1 MANGLTDEQ
10 RLAARERLEKRQARH
25 GQASSQ
31 QPSRLASLR
40 SSILPEHLE
49 VTSDIQ
55 DEFEDVPT
63 APEQVEQL
71 ADMPE
76 PEAVPA
82 QSNPDDSWAEI
93 PRNYN
98 KRPEGVKPR
107 TGGSRPV
114 KIHGQND
121 IMKPS
126 QGHTTVTIPLITQN
140 RVGSNQLSFS
150 GKGHNWRPLILGGIV
165 VVILLFIIFFVA
177 SCGK

>member
-1 MANGLTDEQ
+1 MANEPTNEQ

-25 GQASSQ
+25 GYAPSQ
-31 QPSRLASLR
+31 QANRDFSFLSNGL
-40 SSILPEHLE
+40 SEQKE
-49 VTSDIQ
+49 Q
-55 DEFEDVPT
+55 DSTPQYEQDVAGGAT
-63 APEQVEQL
+63 DNSEQ
-71 ADMPE
+71 
-76 PEAVPA
+76 PA
-82 QSNPDDSWAEI
+82 QESNPKDSWEEI
-93 PRNYN
+93 PRTYN

-140 RVGSNQLSFS
+140 HVGSNQLSFS
-150 GKGHNWRPLILGGIV
+150 GKGHNWKPIILGAIIV
-165 VVILLFIIFFVA
+165 LILLFIVFAVS